1 LYETSALTSQEFIFS
16 NDISHRLTRHGV
28 FWLIFALQ
36 LFLFRYYVFDL
47 KYLSYSS
54 TYIIRLQ
61 NTLLFLP
68 ASIFYAYF
76 SIYYLLPRYILK
88 ERYASLIIIVFV
100 FIILLLLLSYLL
112 STSFNIRLAWDIPLN
127 RSSITR
133 QLDFAVNNGLI
144 FPLTVSGFGIG
155 IKMSKNFYL
164 QQKQNEELA
173 RQKTTAE
180 VLLMKSQIHP
190 RFLFHSLNSIYNDM
204 RKGSE
209 KSPGMLL
216 NLSDLLSYILY
227 ESDEKLVPLEKELT
241 LLQNYIDLEKV
252 SWGDRLVINMENS
265 VEAGE
270 KFIAPLLLLPVV
282 EYIFEKADRDKQ
294 REISLTINMQLE
306 EGTFSLSVSMNGNTQ
321 SAGNVFENS
330 SQMLQLRK
338 RIQVLYP
345 DKHHFAVAESKD
357 VITIFLSLLL
367 DNSIK

>member
-1 LYETSALTSQEFIFS
+1 MTSQQFIFS
-16 NDISHRLTRHGV
+16 NNISHRLTRHGV

-47 KYLSYSS
+47 KYLTYSS
-54 TYIIRLQ
+54 TYLIRYH
-61 NTLLFLP
+61 NTMLFLP

-88 ERYASLIIIVFV
+88 DRYGSLIIIVLLFCIV
-100 FIILLLLLSYLL
+100 LLLLSYLI

-133 QLDFAVNNGLI
+133 QMDFAVNNGLI

-204 RKGSE
+204 CNGSE

-227 ESDEKLVPLEKELT
+227 ESDEKIVPLEKELT

-252 SWGDRLVINMENS
+252 TWGNRLVINMDKG
-265 VEAGE
+265 VKAGE
-270 KFIAPLLLLPVV
+270 KFIAPLLLLPIA

-306 EGTFSLSVSMNGNTQ
+306 ESKFSLSIIMKGNTQ
-321 SAGNVFENS
+321 SVADAFENS
-330 SQMLQLRK
+330 TQMLQLRK
-338 RIQVLYP
+338 RIQTIYKN
-345 DKHHFAVAESKD
+345 KHHFAISESKD
-357 VITIFLSLLL
+357 VINIFLSLLL
-367 DNSIK
+367 DDRIE